1 MDLTG
6 KVALVTGGG
15 NGIGAA
21 TVRAL
26 AAAGARLVVA
36 DIDAANAAAVA
47 TEVGGR
53 AIALD
58 VTSETG
64 WAAAVADVT
73 ATEGRLDVAHLNAGI
88 MTRPRG
94 TAFQDDVLPW
104 LTLDAYRRVMG
115 VNVEG
120 VVLGTLACAGA
131 MAAGGGGDIVV
142 TASIAGMVAM
152 GTDPYYALSKAAAA
166 SWVRSMGPVLAER
179 GVRISAVAP
188 GGIDT
193 GIVPADLRAARPEA
207 FSPPSYIADAVLHAI
222 AAARPGTVWVAY
234 QQDQAPWAYEWPAV
248 HDGGPT
254 V

>member
-1 MDLTG
+1 MDLSG

-26 AAAGARLVVA
+26 AGAGATVVVA
-36 DIDAANAAAVA
+36 DIDAAGAAGVA
-47 TEVGGR
+47 AEVGGR

-58 VTSETG
+58 VTSEAG
-64 WAAAVADVT
+64 WAAAMADVL

-94 TAFQDDVLPW
+94 ARFDDDVMPW
-104 LTLDAYRRVMG
+104 LTLDAYRRLMG

-120 VVLGTLACAGA
+120 VILGTLACAGA
-131 MAAGGGGDIVV
+131 MPSGGDIVV

-166 SWVRSMGPVLAER
+166 SWVRSMGPVLAGA
-179 GVRISAVAP
+179 GVRISAVCP

-193 GIVPADLRAARPEA
+193 AIVPADLRATRPEA
-207 FSPPSYIADAVLHAI
+207 FSPPSYIAEAVLHAVE
-222 AAARPGTVWVAY
+222 AARPGTVWVAY
-234 QQDQAPWAYEWPAV
+234 TQGQAPWAYEWPAI
-248 HDGGPT
+248 HDGGPAS
-254 V
+254 